1 VKTRQILLAHGD
13 GGKLTRSL
21 IEQVFAKAFSNPEL
35 NKLEDSALLQINTDK
50 IAFTTDSY
58 TVKPIFFPESDIGK
72 LAVYGTANDL
82 AVMGARPLYLSCGF
96 IIEEGLEMDVL
107 EKIVLSMKESAQQL
121 NIKLVTGDTKV
132 VERGSVDKIFIN
144 TSGIGELLDWESMG
158 RQIEPED
165 EILVSGTIGDHGIA
179 ILSARGELELE
190 MPVKSDCAP
199 VWELVNALYE
209 NKVKVKWMRDPT
221 RGGLASALNELVE
234 GASFGIELYENKIPI
249 TPPVDSACEILGLD
263 PLYLANE
270 GKIVCVV
277 EKGEAERAREIMH
290 AHKLGKDAE
299 IIGKVI
305 ETPSQKV
312 IMRTQIGGTR
322 IIGMLAGRPLPR
334 IC

>member
-1 VKTRQILLAHGD
+1 MKTRQILLAHGD

-96 IIEEGLEMDVL
+96 IIEEGLEMGVL

-165 EILVSGTIGDHGIA
+165 EILVSGTIGDHGVA

-234 GASFGIELYENKIPI
+234 GASFGIELYENKIPL
-249 TPPVDSACEILGLD
+249 TSPVDSACEILGLD

-277 EKGEAERAREIMH
+277 EKGEAERAREIMR

>member
-1 VKTRQILLAHGD
+1 MKTRQILLAHGD